1 MERNK
6 VNRKAIFDRFQNHD
20 TDVTEE
26 EIRYLANTSS
36 ILNSVVDKDFYQK
49 AVNLFDKETLENVTF
64 TLFLVIFRLDGNEH
78 H

>member
-64 TLFLVIFRLDGNEH
+64 TLFLVIPIRWK
-78 H
+78 